1 MKSSM
6 DQKIILSHYN
16 LADYSL
22 PLSDIDEFD
31 LEYSDITVTTLPMK
45 SIKGFFY
52 MKNGRF
58 REAIDL
64 FNEGTSRNPFLY
76 YSETYK
82 GFCFFKYWRIR

>member
-1 MKSSM
+1 MIISFPLVLYSNIRMMKSSM

-45 SIKGFFY
+45 SMKG
-52 MKNGRF
+52 
-58 REAIDL
+58 
-64 FNEGTSRNPFLY
+64 SLY
-76 YSETYK
+76 AK
-82 GFCFFKYWRIR
+82 